1 MTHALWTG
9 FDPEQKIAVIM
20 NAWKVYSGARTA
32 SFINLNRA
40 ELSRKTPIASSRTL
54 ACRQSSCQR
63 KTTVSCI
70 LCRKKEWQMQAKCEF
85 AHIAHRSPAVLVTG
99 VRHAT
104 VLSAEEFVC
113 K

>member
-1 MTHALWTG
+1 MTHELWTG
-9 FDPEQKIAVIM
+9 FDPEQKIAVMM

-70 LCRKKEWQMQAKCEF
+70 LCRKKKWPRQAKCEF
-85 AHIAHRSPAVLVTG
+85 AHIVRRFPAAVLTE

-104 VLSAEEFVC
+104 FLSSQAFEC